1 MADPRLLIVDDEER
15 FLTTTKALLQKR
27 GIVTFTSTNGTKAM
41 EILERES
48 IDVVILD
55 VKMPGLDGVE
65 VLRVI
70 KKRHPLVEVI
80 MLTGH
85 ASAES
90 AVGGLNLGAFDYL
103 MKPCDIQTLIDKI
116 NGAYAKKET
125 ALENLRKTKI
135 DKIIS
140 HPLEVFDKDR
150 SDNP

>member
-1 MADPRLLIVDDEER
+1 MANPQLLIVDDEER
-15 FLTTTKALLQKR
+15 FLTTTKTLLQKR
-27 GIVTFTSTNGTKAM
+27 GINTFTSTNGPNAM
-41 EILERES
+41 KILDTEH

-90 AVGGLNLGAFDYL
+90 AVGGLSLGAFDYL
-103 MKPCDIQTLIDKI
+103 MKPCDIQTLMDKV
-116 NGAYAKKET
+116 NEAYTKKDAE
-125 ALENLRKTKI
+125 EEKVRQTKI

-140 HPLEVFDKDR
+140 HPLEVFEKD
-150 SDNP
+150 

>member
-1 MADPRLLIVDDEER
+1 MANPKLLIVDDEER
-15 FLTTTKALLQKR
+15 FLTTTKTLLQKR
-27 GIVTFTSTNGTKAM
+27 GITTFISTNGPKAM
-41 EILERES
+41 EILDSER

-55 VKMPGLDGVE
+55 VKMPGLDGIE

-103 MKPCDIQTLIDKI
+103 MKPCEIQTLMDKV
-116 NGAYAKKET
+116 NEAYSKKEV
-125 ALENLRKTKI
+125 AEKKVRQTKI

-140 HPLEVFDKDR
+140 HPLEVFEKDQV
-150 SDNP
+150 

>member
-1 MADPRLLIVDDEER
+1 MANPRLLIVDDEER
-15 FLTTTKALLQKR
+15 FLATTKTLLQKR
-27 GIVTFTSTNGTKAM
+27 EITTFTSINGPNAM
-41 EILERES
+41 KILDTEH

-90 AVGGLNLGAFDYL
+90 AVDGLHLGAFDYL
-103 MKPCDIQTLIDKI
+103 MKPCDIQTLADKV
-116 NGAYAKKET
+116 NEAYAKKE
-125 ALENLRKTKI
+125 AEEEKVRQTKI

-140 HPLEVFDKDR
+140 HPLEVFEKD
-150 SDNP
+150 

>member
-1 MADPRLLIVDDEER
+1 MANPQLLIVDDEER

-27 GIVTFTSTNGTKAM
+27 GFTTFISTNGPNAM
-41 EILERES
+41 KILDTER

-55 VKMPGLDGVE
+55 IKMPGLDGVE

-90 AVGGLNLGAFDYL
+90 AVSGLNLGAFDYL
-103 MKPCDIQTLIDKI
+103 MKPCDIQTMIDKV
-116 NGAYAKKET
+116 NQAYAKKE
-125 ALENLRKTKI
+125 AGDKNARQSKI

-140 HPLEVFDKDR
+140 HPLEVFEKDKE
-150 SDNP
+150 